1 MQSNVCSTTL
11 NDVSDALAYDRPKF
25 KVIEGG
31 LNRPV
36 ARRRDVACVFVIA
49 LVSLV
54 VFAGTWL
61 YTDLSTEAR
70 LQSAFDASSY
80 ETITVV
86 SGDSL
91 WSIAEAHPV
100 SGCTTQ
106 QVANHIC
113 ESNNLESSYL
123 ATGIKLVVPKAGK

>member
-1 MQSNVCSTTL
+1 MLTSGSGYVQTAADCFAKQGIKGEKCAAQNVDRRC
-11 NDVSDALAYDRPKF
+11 DV
-25 KVIEGG
+25 V
-31 LNRPV
+31 
-36 ARRRDVACVFVIA
+36 CVVVIA
-49 LVSLV
+49 LVSLI

>member
-1 MQSNVCSTTL
+1 MQSNACSTMS
-11 NDVSDALAYDRPKF
+11 NDASVALAYDRPKF

-31 LNRPV
+31 LNRPQ
-36 ARRRDVACVFVIA
+36 ARRCDVVCFVVIA
-49 LVSLV
+49 LVSLI